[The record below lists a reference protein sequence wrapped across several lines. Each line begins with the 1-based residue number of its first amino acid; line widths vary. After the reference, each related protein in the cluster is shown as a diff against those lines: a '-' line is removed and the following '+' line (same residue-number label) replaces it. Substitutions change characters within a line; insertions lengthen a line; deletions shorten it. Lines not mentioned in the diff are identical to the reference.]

1 VGFDWTTAADVVHK
15 LDEELDE
22 LRRAMADRDAAQA
35 SEELGDLLFTI
46 AQLGR
51 HLGAD
56 AEGALRAA
64 NAKFERR
71 FRHIEATLA
80 TQGRTPQQ
88 ASPADLEALWA
99 QAKQEIG

>member
-1 VGFDWTTAADVVHK
+1 VDK
-15 LDEELDE
+15 LDEELAE

-35 SEELGDLLFTI
+35 NEELGDLLFTI

-51 HLGAD
+51 HLGSD
-56 AEGALRAA
+56 AESALRAA

-80 TQGRTPQQ
+80 AQGRTPQQ
-88 ASPADLEALWA
+88 ASPTDLEALWA

>member
-1 VGFDWTTAADVVHK
+1 
-15 LDEELDE
+15 
-22 LRRAMADRDAAQA
+22 
-35 SEELGDLLFTI
+35 TI

-56 AEGALRAA
+56 AEAALRAA

-71 FRHIEATLA
+71 FRHIEAALTA
-80 TQGRTPQQ
+80 SGRTPQQ
-88 ASPADLEALWA
+88 TSMADLETLWA